1 MTRLRI
7 LLVDD
12 ERDIVFVQKRG
23 LELKG
28 FEVHGFTDPMEALQ
42 SFLQDRYDV
51 VITDI
56 RMPGTNGLEL
66 YQAIRA
72 KDPAIRVYFVS
83 AFESYSDEIKKK
95 FASDA
100 ELVKFVKKPT
110 TYKTLAEMLTRDL
123 EKKHVPI

>member
-42 SFLQDRYDV
+42 SFLQDSYDV

>member
-110 TYKTLAEMLTRDL
+110 TYKILAEMLTRDL